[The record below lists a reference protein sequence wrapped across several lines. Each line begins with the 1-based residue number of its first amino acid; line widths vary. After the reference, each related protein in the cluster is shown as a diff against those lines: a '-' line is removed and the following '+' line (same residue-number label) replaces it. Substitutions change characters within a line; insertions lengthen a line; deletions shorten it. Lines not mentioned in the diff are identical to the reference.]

1 MVSKN
6 QVRLRQVIGRCP
18 PELEQPPFSSSE
30 ATSASKLHLNA
41 SFFSMSKLKKIYHLP
56 LPEVQ
61 NTVVNGGAVSQW
73 SVERG
78 GRQPAGRGGG
88 AGWSRWSGGGVMLVE
103 VGVGTRQR
111 SWSERRR
118 FRRNRC
124 SLQPSPPLLVHQTL
138 VAAPE
143 SSVQPSPV
151 ACSPSAFATSRVQD
165 IFTMGGLPIESS
177 SCAIALPKPPE
188 DKSPGTSVGPDSKPK
203 KKICC
208 ACPETKKLRDECIV
222 KHGEFACK
230 KWIEAHL
237 KCLRTEGFNV

>member
-1 MVSKN
+1 MVSIN
-6 QVRLRQVIGRCP
+6 RVRLRQVIGRCP

-30 ATSASKLHLNA
+30 ATSASNLHLNA
-41 SFFSMSKLKKIYHLP
+41 SFFSM
-56 LPEVQ
+56 
-61 NTVVNGGAVSQW
+61 
-73 SVERG
+73 
-78 GRQPAGRGGG
+78 
-88 AGWSRWSGGGVMLVE
+88 
-103 VGVGTRQR
+103 
-111 SWSERRR
+111 

-222 KHGEFACK
+222 EHGEFACK